1 MAQAAALLSRLLFT
15 GSRRPDPAFWT
26 GFAWAALLFVATR
39 AAVLGLYSLR
49 HFDVLQSDP
58 GNYIAIADY
67 LTQHG
72 HLPSGPEIAWRQF
85 PGLALLMAL
94 VNPLVG
100 NMERTGYL
108 VSWACSLGSVLL
120 FHRLFRD
127 FRLTL
132 LYVVFVPSWVAC
144 STLIMS
150 EGLTFL
156 LLLTAV
162 WALCRESRLGPRL
175 LLLAVA
181 GFALVARNTALFFLL
196 SLVLAWW
203 WSAERDRPRRLILYL
218 LALGALP
225 GLYLAWNLA
234 AVGTPFPQKAGQ
246 ETYFAFTASE
256 GYPTSML
263 AAPGR
268 SLLHGLGLASVPL
281 AKKLSVVA
289 SLLLAG
295 WVVVRFLILKPRA
308 GTPDE
313 GQVLRHAFGWA
324 TLAHTLFHLCLGGSF
339 GFSSLDRYISHAQ
352 PALALGLAPD
362 PESGRRI
369 RLVWIALLALVGILF
384 AGLTGHA
391 PVTLFHF
398 LKPEPPL

>member
-1 MAQAAALLSRLLFT
+1 MKTLLSRLLFT
-15 GSRRPDPAFWT
+15 ETRRHDPSFWA

-58 GNYIAIADY
+58 GNYIAIANY

-94 VNPLVG
+94 VNPLFG
-100 NMERTGYL
+100 SMGDMERTGYL

-162 WALCRESRLGPRL
+162 WALCRETRLGPRL
-175 LLLAVA
+175 LLLAVV

-203 WSAERDRPRRLILYL
+203 WSAERDRPRRLVLYL

-234 AVGTPFPQKAGQ
+234 AVGTPFPQKAAQ
-246 ETYFAFTASE
+246 EAYFAFTAND
-256 GYPTSML
+256 GYPASML

-281 AKKLSVVA
+281 AKKLSVLA

-295 WVVVRFLILKPRA
+295 WVIVRFLILKSKEDA
-308 GTPDE
+308 
-313 GQVLRHAFGWA
+313 LRRAFGWA

-362 PESGRRI
+362 PGTGRRI